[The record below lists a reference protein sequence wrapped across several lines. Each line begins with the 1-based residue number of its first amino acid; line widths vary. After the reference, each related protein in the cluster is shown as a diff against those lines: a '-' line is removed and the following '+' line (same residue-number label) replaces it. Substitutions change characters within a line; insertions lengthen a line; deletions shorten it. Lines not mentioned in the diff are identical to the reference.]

1 MSFGFEEFFF
11 RKIYIYKSDVYFST
25 NNIILAK
32 LDDAIS
38 GNTAS
43 NNTIYLLKYLDQIKS
58 SIQNGKTFERSKLP
72 IISRMLKFDFHFEM
86 MI

>member
-1 MSFGFEEFFF
+1 MSFGFEECEEYYFF

-38 GNTAS
+38 GDTAS
-43 NNTIYLLKYLDQIKS
+43 NNKIYLLKYLDQIKS
-58 SIQNGKTFERSKLP
+58 SIQNEK
-72 IISRMLKFDFHFEM
+72 H
-86 MI
+86 